1 MKQAINLTG
10 KGAGVK
16 KAAKSR
22 VRGTASAEEKLKA
35 AGQGQIAALPQP
47 DIGMFENPVITVP
60 KLSTEV
66 KTRARGNSKRVSN
79 ENTHPEASFT
89 AEELAAGQIQVSKKS
104 IRSTRAAKLAEKQ
117 NKTLNTDGYSEEC
130 TSKAHVFDESIGN

>member
-16 KAAKSR
+16 KAARSR
-22 VRGTASAEEKLKA
+22 VRGTASAEKKLKA

-47 DIGMFENPVITVP
+47 DIGIFENPVHTAP
-60 KLSTEV
+60 KPGTDV
-66 KTRARGNSKRVSN
+66 KTRARVNSKRVSN
-79 ENTHPEASFT
+79 ENTHPEAPPT
-89 AEELAAGQIQVSKKS
+89 ADELAAGQIQVSKKS

-130 TSKAHVFDESIGN
+130 PSKAHVFDESIGN